1 LVARKKIRLYQYCT
15 IPDDPLS
22 PMEVPGMMAHMN
34 VANFD
39 YARLSENAMA
49 AADQAETL
57 EECQALLMAA
67 VRYASLASVEHHKT
81 PDLNVREIRP
91 GIRR

>member
-1 LVARKKIRLYQYCT
+1 MSIA
-15 IPDDPLS
+15 S
-22 PMEVPGMMAHMN
+22 
-34 VANFD
+34 FD

-49 AADQAETL
+49 AADQAESL

-67 VRYASLASVEHHKT
+67 VRYASLASVELQRS
-81 PDLNVREIRP
+81 PDFNVYEMRP